1 MAKRLFF
8 SFHYQDV
15 IDFRANVVRNHWVT
29 KDREEAGYFDAS
41 IWEEAQKKGDL
52 ALKRL
57 INGGIERTTATCVLV
72 GSDTYARR
80 WVRYEII
87 KSIQRGNRVFA
98 VHIND
103 IKDKYGKVKTDGK
116 NPFDYLAFRCSN
128 DGANLE
134 ILEHSVGKW
143 IEYVDTPGW
152 KLETTAPKNRWGK
165 TIKLSELGYNIYS
178 WVDEDGYNNFA
189 DWVGK

>member
-1 MAKRLFF
+1 MAKRVFF

-41 IWEEAQKKGDL
+41 IWEEAQKKGDI

-57 INGGIERTTATCVLV
+57 INCGIERTTATCVLV

-98 VHIND
+98 VHING
-103 IKDKYGKVKTDGK
+103 IKGKDRKVKTDGK
-116 NPFDYLAFRCSN
+116 NPFDYLAFRYSK
-128 DGANLE
+128 DGESLE
-134 ILEHSVGKW
+134 ILEYLAGKW
-143 IEYVDTPGW
+143 IVYADASGW
-152 KLETTAPKNRWGK
+152 KLKIAAQKNRWGA
-165 TIKLSELGYNIYS
+165 TVKLSELGYKIYS
-178 WVDEDGYNNFA
+178 WADEDGYNNFA
-189 DWVGK
+189 KWVGN